1 MGAVNYGTSE
11 YITIGYN
18 CNTEYT
24 FDNFWTDENEQR
36 NFEISFLLD
45 EVEVEL
51 AKHSFY
57 YFHVLIKSGYYE
69 GFYIDIENNF
79 PVALDSWKDRQEAQ
93 KEITEIKR
101 FLTACADL
109 GLVECFP
116 GWCTGY
122 SSYNNTIKAI
132 KAATKEMRLEVKS
145 TPTIAQYERAGA

>member
-18 CNTEYT
+18 CNTEYV
-24 FDNFWTDENEQR
+24 FDDFWTDANEQR
-36 NFEISFLLD
+36 NFEIAFLRD
-45 EVEVEL
+45 EVAAEL
-51 AKHSFY
+51 SKYSFY
-57 YFHVLIKSGYYE
+57 YFHVAIKSGYYE

-79 PVALDSWKDRQEAQ
+79 SVALGSWEDRQEMQ

-122 SSYNNTIKAI
+122 SAYDDTIKAI
-132 KAATKEMRLEVKS
+132 RAATKEMRLDAKS
-145 TPTIAQYERAGA
+145 TPTIAQYERARA